1 MPGMSGTQLAR
12 RLAVIDRYLPVI
24 LISGREDAALAAA
37 DLPNIRLVVIKP
49 YDKQDLS
56 RAINS
61 VLSDDK
67 QGE

>member
-1 MPGMSGTQLAR
+1 MPVMSGTQLAR
-12 RLAVIDRYLPVI
+12 RLAVIDRELPVI
-24 LISGREDAALAAA
+24 LISGREDAVSAAA

-56 RAINS
+56 RAINT
-61 VLSDDK
+61 VLSNEK